1 MSIYKYNEKYGW
13 TEIEPGTPA
22 FGKTQN
28 QIYANLKKNQ
38 VPPYNIHVHAKNN
51 TFTVCLTIFIIET

>member
-1 MSIYKYNEKYGW
+1 MKNMAGP
-13 TEIEPGTPA
+13 EIEPGTLA

-28 QIYANLKKNQ
+28 QIYAYLKKNQ

-51 TFTVCLTIFIIET
+51 TFTVCLI

>member
-28 QIYANLKKNQ
+28 QIYANLKKIRFPQ
-38 VPPYNIHVHAKNN
+38 IIYMYMLKIIHLRLV
-51 TFTVCLTIFIIET
+51 

>member
-1 MSIYKYNEKYGW
+1 MKNMAGP
-13 TEIEPGTPA
+13 EIEPETPA

-38 VPPYNIHVHAKNN
+38 VPPNNIHVHAKNN
-51 TFTVCLTIFIIET
+51 TFTVSLIIIIIET